1 MYVFAFVFCFYSEVS
16 FCVSRTSSRCC
27 FLLGG
32 NLLCTKVCVC
42 GACSTEQHSVFGP
55 GKSAGPVCP
64 VNSKPVSKK
73 KTFVPLYGDSMRR
86 CAAGVGIGIDAPSNI
101 QQYSRL
107 LPSITCRFSLCSN
120 PSRAPGGRGT
130 PLKKNWSAY
139 ERFLLHERVRV
150 REREREGTREGCR
163 KKGSFLGEEGDCRCY
178 CSIFGLG
185 S

>member
-1 MYVFAFVFCFYSEVS
+1 VCVCVPVCVCTGIGIKPCMIHASSTYTLVYVFAFVFCFHSEVS

-32 NLLCTKVCVC
+32 NLLCTKVSVC

-73 KTFVPLYGDSMRR
+73 KTVVPLYGDSMRR

-120 PSRAPGGRGT
+120 P
-130 PLKKNWSAY
+130 
-139 ERFLLHERVRV
+139 
-150 REREREGTREGCR
+150 
-163 KKGSFLGEEGDCRCY
+163 
-178 CSIFGLG
+178 
-185 S
+185 